1 MIQRASNRLI
11 KHGVA
16 AMIVALLAGF
26 ALIFS
31 MIGGIS
37 LSPLPVFFEWSIPGD
52 PAGWRAVHVGT
63 LMNGLM
69 AILLG
74 VAITRYRLGET
85 TSAVVSWG
93 VVIAVWGN
101 FLFYLFGMFAPNHA
115 LTVGDNRLGESNLA
129 SLIAFFPALLGAITL
144 LVALVVLLAARAVD
158 E

>member
-1 MIQRASNRLI
+1 MTQRASNRLV

-26 ALIFS
+26 GLIFS
-31 MIGGIS
+31 MLGGVS
-37 LSPLPVFFEWSIPGD
+37 LSPLPVFFELSIPGD

-74 VAITRYRLGET
+74 VVITRYRLGET
-85 TSAVVSWG
+85 ASAVVSWG
-93 VVIAVWGN
+93 VIIAVWGN

-144 LVALVVLLAARAVD
+144 LLALVVLLAARAVD